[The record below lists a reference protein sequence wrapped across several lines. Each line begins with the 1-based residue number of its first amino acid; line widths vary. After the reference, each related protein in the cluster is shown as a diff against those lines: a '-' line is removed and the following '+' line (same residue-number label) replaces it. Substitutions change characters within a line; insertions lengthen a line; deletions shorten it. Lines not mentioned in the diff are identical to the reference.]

1 MRFRIYVKVKVS
13 GFAWKPCL
21 YACPSNDAAVPALMV
36 AIEALK
42 SAGVP
47 IWSEVK

>member
-1 MRFRIYVKVKVS
+1 MRFRIYVKVKVG

-21 YACPSNDAAVPALMV
+21 YACPAESQEVPALMV